1 MAPAQQDLLH
11 VLAREHR
18 DHSIVFHGLIDHL
31 EDAAPRH
38 RRRQYGALVLNL
50 AVHLTAE
57 TLLVHP
63 LVDAPGTTG
72 RDARRGRER
81 AIDSL
86 RTRLTDAG
94 EALDDPDTL
103 SSALHLAS
111 GEAAAHADR
120 EELEV
125 FVYARHAATPRQ
137 LRAFGRLHTT
147 LRQRL
152 PARYQREGSAP
163 TEPWT
168 DERLHTVI
176 RSWYAEAVPEGGPS
190 SVDHELGDRP
200 DRGGTPA
207 PEPIEARR
215 ETDAR
220 N

>member
-18 DHSIVFHGLIDHL
+18 AHSIAFHDLIDHL

-63 LVDAPGTTG
+63 LVDVADTTG
-72 RDARRGRER
+72 RDLRRARER

-125 FVYARHAATPRQ
+125 FVYARHAATPKQ

-176 RSWYAEAVPEGGPS
+176 RSWYAASLPEELPAS
-190 SVDHELGDRP
+190 IEHELGDRS
-200 DRGGTPA
+200 DRSGDHA
-207 PEPIEARR
+207 PEPIEAGRD
-215 ETDAR
+215 TDVR